1 MKTEVTRNGQK
12 YGSLWLYVDANG
24 LEYITVMGT
33 VFMLTRGLNGAS
45 DVRTKVDNVKVIGY
59 NF

>member
-33 VFMLTRGLNGAS
+33 VYLLTRGSNGAA
-45 DVRTKVDNVKVIGY
+45 DIRTRIDGIKVIGY
-59 NF
+59 EF